1 MVEVEIMAMGSGKV
15 RAGVAIRA
23 VVLVGVEVLQV
34 MDQAQVNI
42 FCQHSVD

>member
-1 MVEVEIMAMGSGKV
+1 
-15 RAGVAIRA
+15 